1 MKTVIV
7 AAALVA
13 SVLAATAVASTAQAA
28 GNAYRGYWK
37 PGIVTCQ
44 LGIADARSLIDSQTT
59 SDKVKQAAEA
69 DLTAATERCAQGD
82 ETTAQAHLTRIRMA
96 FASE

>member
-1 MKTVIV
+1 MKTIIV
-7 AAALVA
+7 AALAVSALTTVA
-13 SVLAATAVASTAQAA
+13 VSSAAQAA
-28 GNAYRGYWK
+28 GNAYRSYWK
-37 PGIVTCQ
+37 PGIVACQ

-82 ETTAQAHLTRIRMA
+82 ETAAQAHLARIRMA